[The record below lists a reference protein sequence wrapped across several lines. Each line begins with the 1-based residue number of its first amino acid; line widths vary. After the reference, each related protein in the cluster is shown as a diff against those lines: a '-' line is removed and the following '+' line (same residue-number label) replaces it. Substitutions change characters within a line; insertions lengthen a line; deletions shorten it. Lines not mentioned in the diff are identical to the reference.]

1 MRKNMKIYIPLLI
14 LIIGTLFFTSC
25 SSDEEVATTTT
36 AATASAAIT
45 GETMSIGSTDY
56 TTSLMSNCMD
66 ADWTTDA
73 GVVLY
78 MKKQFWIYDNG
89 SVINHANYYSDI
101 TCTTF
106 VSSFVYDGST
116 FTSPMDS
123 TSNNASIEYKSTTW
137 VFNDATVKDYA
148 GTTIDNSSYYVLLFD
163 ATCDGKTC
171 QGFKL
176 IYPKSTSV
184 IEMTTQNATN
194 ESSLN
199 TSDNKTL
206 TEQYTSQ

>member
-1 MRKNMKIYIPLLI
+1 MKIYIPLLI

-89 SVINHANYYSDI
+89 SVINHENYYSDS

-106 VSSFVYDGST
+106 VSSIVSDGT
-116 FTSPMDS
+116 TYTSPMDS
-123 TSNNASIEYKSTTW
+123 TEANASTEYKSTTW
-137 VFNDATVKDYA
+137 VFDDVTVKDYS

-163 ATCDGKTC
+163 ATCDGKAC
-171 QGFKL
+171 QGYKL

-184 IEMTTQNATN
+184 IEMNGKGTVTG
-194 ESSLN
+194 
-199 TSDNKTL
+199 TSYNGTEDINL